1 MTEDLLVRAASDR
14 LLPPE
19 PPDFLDVFWERTA
32 AREHLAVRR
41 WRRATLAAAAV
52 ALAAL
57 GAAGVI
63 AAPFGSSK
71 VVDRTATC
79 VTQARAG
86 VRLVA
91 IAASPT
97 RPANAAQYG
106 RYTAAELVFTTGGDW
121 YYGTKL
127 LNLDATLKGYLA
139 NEERC
144 ANANRD
150 IPLEPRGLSL
160 RADYRKGSYS
170 GRLVTC
176 KTQARIAYR
185 ARFTMDE
192 KGRPVSG
199 RVAVQAARGGEP
211 LIYVDWSQ
219 RRMRMWAGRACDD
232 EAF

>member
-1 MTEDLLVRAASDR
+1 MAEDTLVREASER

-19 PPDFLDVFWERTA
+19 SPDFLHTFWERTA
-32 AREHLAVRR
+32 AREHVAARR
-41 WRRATLAAAAV
+41 WRRATLGAGALAV
-52 ALAAL
+52 AAL
-57 GAAGVI
+57 RAAGVI
-63 AAPFGSSK
+63 AAPFGSPD

-97 RPANAAQYG
+97 RPTDAAQFG

-139 NEERC
+139 NAERC
-144 ANANRD
+144 ASASRD
-150 IPLEPRGLSL
+150 IPLEPRGLSQ

-170 GRLVTC
+170 GRTVTC
-176 KTQARIAYR
+176 KTPARIVYR
-185 ARFTMDE
+185 ARFVLDDR
-192 KGRPVSG
+192 GRPVSG
-199 RVAVQAARGGEP
+199 RVAVRAARGGKP
-211 LIYVDWSQ
+211 LIYVDWST
-219 RRMRMWAGRACDD
+219 RRMRMWAGPTCDD